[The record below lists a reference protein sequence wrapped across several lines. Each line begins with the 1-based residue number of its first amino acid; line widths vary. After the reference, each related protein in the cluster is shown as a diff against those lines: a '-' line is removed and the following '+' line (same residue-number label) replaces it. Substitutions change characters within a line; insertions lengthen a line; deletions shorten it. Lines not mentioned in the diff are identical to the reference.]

1 MVAEKVQK
9 LEQEN
14 IALKAQMEA
23 LQDICGN
30 RVELP
35 KNCEYCSNF
44 IQHYIKSGSNFYP
57 TCDGHCV
64 AGSRIKDRRTKDTCK
79 AFVERQYGKNFI

>member
-1 MVAEKVQK
+1 MIAEKVRK

-14 IALKAQMEA
+14 IALKAQVET

-30 RVELP
+30 KVELP

-44 IQHYIKSGSNFYP
+44 IQHYIKNGNSYLP
-57 TCDGHCV
+57 TCNGHCV
-64 AGSRIKDRRTKDTCK
+64 AGNRVKDRKTKNTCK
-79 AFVERQYGKNFI
+79 AFVERQYGKNYL

>member
-1 MVAEKVQK
+1 MLAEKVKK

-14 IALKAQMEA
+14 ITLKAQVET

-30 RVELP
+30 KVEFP

-44 IQHYIKSGSNFYP
+44 IQHYIKTGNSYMP
-57 TCDGHCV
+57 TCDGHCT
-64 AGSRIKDRRTKDTCK
+64 AGNRTKKRKTKDTCK
-79 AFVERQYGKNFI
+79 AFVKKQFGKNFI

>member
-1 MVAEKVQK
+1 MIADKVQE

-14 IALKAQMEA
+14 IALKAQVET

-30 RVELP
+30 RAELP

-44 IQHYIKSGSNFYP
+44 IQHYIRTGSSYYP

-64 AGSRIKDRRTKDTCK
+64 AGNRVKDRKTQDTCK
-79 AFVERQYGKNFI
+79 AFVKKEYGRNHV

>member
-1 MVAEKVQK
+1 MLSEEIAKM
-9 LEQEN
+9 EQEN
-14 IALKAQMEA
+14 ITLKAQLKT

-35 KNCEYCSNF
+35 KNCEYCSHF
-44 IQHYIKSGSNFYP
+44 VQHYIKSGSGYYP

-64 AGSRIKDRRTKDTCK
+64 AGNRVKDRKTKETCK
-79 AFVERQYGKNFI
+79 AFAERQYGKNFI